1 MQLNESFHPQSPG
14 VRIGIWLLEA
24 FDFYTLANALEPLRL
39 ANQVAGRSVCHWQI
53 LSLEGQ
59 SLNASN
65 GITTATKRLDQ
76 AQPLDA
82 LIVCGGENLHTQ
94 MDLPDLNHQLHRWAK
109 KPISLGAMGK
119 AGWLLAQVG
128 ALDGYRCSLPEPE
141 PSSSLGA
148 FNKLTLVA
156 APFCIDRQ
164 RLTCVG
170 PLAVKGLMHELLART
185 HGRSLILGMEKYVA
199 RQVRPLQR
207 THNAPAKL
215 QEMLTLMSE
224 HLTRTLPINEMAEAI
239 GISCRHLE
247 RLFKK
252 NLGCSPSRYYL
263 YLRLQQANQLLQSGQ
278 RQMPDVA
285 RDCGFVSVQHF
296 IRCYRHYFGVHPRDH
311 LGVNL
316 LAIGDQPLAS
326 FSLNRE

>member
-1 MQLNESFHPQSPG
+1 MNESFHPQSPA
-14 VRIGIWLLEA
+14 VRIGFWLLEA

-65 GITTATKRLDQ
+65 GISTATKRLDQ

-94 MDLPDLNHQLHRWAK
+94 MDLPDLNHQLRRWAN
-109 KPISLGAMGK
+109 KPIRLGALGN

-141 PSSSLGA
+141 PSSSLDA
-148 FNKLTLVA
+148 FNELTLVA
-156 APFCIDRQ
+156 APFCVDRQ

-185 HGRSLILGMEKYVA
+185 HGRGLILGMEKHVA

-215 QEMLTLMSE
+215 QETLTLMSE

-252 NLGCSPSRYYL
+252 IWGVLPRGITLSCVCNRRISYCRAGNVKCRMSREIAGL
-263 YLRLQQANQLLQSGQ
+263 S
-278 RQMPDVA
+278 
-285 RDCGFVSVQHF
+285 
-296 IRCYRHYFGVHPRDH
+296 RCNILFA
-311 LGVNL
+311 
-316 LAIGDQPLAS
+316 AIAITS
-326 FSLNRE
+326 AYTRATTWE